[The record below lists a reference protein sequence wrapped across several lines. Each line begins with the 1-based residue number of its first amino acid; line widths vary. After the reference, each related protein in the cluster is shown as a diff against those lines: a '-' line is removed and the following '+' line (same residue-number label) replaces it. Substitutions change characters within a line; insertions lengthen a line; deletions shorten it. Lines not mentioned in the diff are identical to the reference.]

1 VYAYEPAS
9 SQAKTFLLRRIVSS
23 VSFSNVEVTPAP
35 DRVTEEAVGA
45 LQDVYSRQRADL
57 TITPHSEAW
66 SVLAARPDSS
76 VKGTQ
81 VMVHYTDLAI
91 FADEIT
97 SYGHDVVVNGP
108 PDLRERV
115 TCNLAELVG
124 RHGR

>member
-1 VYAYEPAS
+1 
-9 SQAKTFLLRRIVSS
+9 VSL
-23 VSFSNVEVTPAP
+23 SNDDVTPAP
-35 DRVTEEAVGA
+35 DGVTEEAVGA
-45 LQDVYSRQRADL
+45 LQNVYSRQRADL

-76 VKGTQ
+76 AEGTH

-97 SYGHDVVVNGP
+97 SYGRDVVVNGP
-108 PDLRERV
+108 PELRERV
-115 TCNLAELVG
+115 TSNLVELVG